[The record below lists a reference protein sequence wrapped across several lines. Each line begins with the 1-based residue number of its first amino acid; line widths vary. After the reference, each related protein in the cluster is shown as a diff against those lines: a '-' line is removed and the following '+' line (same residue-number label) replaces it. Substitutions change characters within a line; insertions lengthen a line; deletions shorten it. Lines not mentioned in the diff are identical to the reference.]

1 MNNPGSLNKPTAS
14 VFTELSQA
22 VERLKQS
29 ARDKFNN
36 DKNGSEDEYELAYL
50 RGYFFGQLA
59 ALEDCY
65 NLFVP
70 FLSKISNE
78 NKDANLAL
86 KQQLMVAVKIVDD
99 FVEKIEDNQSLRALQ
114 EYITLI
120 EGTISLIKESS
131 KNI

>member
-1 MNNPGSLNKPTAS
+1 MNAPGSLNKSADS

-22 VERLKQS
+22 VERLKQG
-29 ARDKFNN
+29 ARDRFNN

-86 KQQLMVAVKIVDD
+86 KQQLSVAIKIIDD
-99 FVEKIEDNQSLRALQ
+99 FVEKIQTCESNKKLF